1 MTSLADK
8 AQTLIP
14 FIKER
19 GNLFLLAL
27 FERDDV
33 AGKWD
38 LIISSEWSDK
48 DSSTAVKD
56 LSSKLIP
63 TLSPE
68 ELTSLS
74 RIAVILS
81 SERAVSAM
89 ASGISVECGKIDLQN
104 CNFMGLQINH
114 AIVLSS
120 KRPVLSTVY
129 QQAVQPTPAA
139 VNEPPHLGAS
149 SI

>member
-1 MTSLADK
+1 MNSLADK

-14 FIKER
+14 FLKER
-19 GNLFLLAL
+19 GTLFLLAL

-38 LIISSEWSDK
+38 LIISSDWSDK
-48 DSSTAVKD
+48 GSPTAIKEI
-56 LSSKLIP
+56 SKKLIP
-63 TLSPE
+63 LLSPI

-74 RIAVILS
+74 RIAVIPS
-81 SERAVSAM
+81 TEQAVYAM
-89 ASGISVECGKIDLQN
+89 ASGISIESGQIDIQN

-120 KRPVLSTVY
+120 KRPKAPVEY
-129 QQAVQPTPAA
+129 QRTESAAHAA
-139 VNEPPHLGAS
+139 VNESGPP
-149 SI
+149 